1 MPTNSTNSTIPDW
14 LLRWDSRVELP
25 YGGEVWRPLLS
36 LLTNSHDARIRL
48 LQIESHISK
57 RLRELL
63 RTKIST
69 FSKFSYCLTSIDD
82 LNASVSTDAVVT
94 IWNGQSGEDLNE
106 KFKAMGERFVL
117 YLAIT
122 SAVREAL
129 RVGTPFVT
137 EIDFVDD
144 LDPTLS
150 TTCQQLVEELGMC
163 RNNTT

>member
-1 MPTNSTNSTIPDW
+1 M
-14 LLRWDSRVELP
+14 
-25 YGGEVWRPLLS
+25 WRPLLS
-36 LLTNSHDARIRL
+36 LLTNSNEARIRL
-48 LQIESHISK
+48 QQIESHISE

-63 RTKIST
+63 GTKVLTI
-69 FSKFSYCLTSIDD
+69 SKFSYSLTSIDD
-82 LNASVSTDAVVT
+82 LTASVSTDAVVT
-94 IWNGQSGEDLNE
+94 IWNRKSGDNLNE
-106 KFKAMGERFVL
+106 QFKAMGERFVL

-129 RVGTPFVT
+129 RIGTPFVAK
-137 EIDFVDD
+137 IDFVDD

>member
-1 MPTNSTNSTIPDW
+1 MPANSTNSTVPDW

-36 LLTNSHDARIRL
+36 LLANSNDARIRL
-48 LQIESHISK
+48 QQIESHISE

-63 RTKIST
+63 RTKVTTI
-69 FSKFSYCLTSIDD
+69 SKFSYCLTSIND

-94 IWNGQSGEDLNE
+94 IWNGQSGETLNE
-106 KFKAMGERFVL
+106 QFKAMGERFVL

-129 RVGTPFVT
+129 RIGTPFVT
-137 EIDFVDD
+137 KIDFVDD
-144 LDPTLS
+144 FAYFA
-150 TTCQQLVEELGMC
+150 
-163 RNNTT
+163 